1 MKKPIVIIPARGGSK
16 RIPGKN
22 IKMFAG
28 KPIIGYPIKE
38 LLDSNQFDSVYV
50 STDDPEIALIAESF
64 GAIVPGLRPA
74 ALADDYA
81 TTVEVIGNEIVR
93 FNLDKDPELIVCC
106 IYPTTPFLKSKE
118 VLEASKLLQSKKW
131 DYIISSKKVCGL
143 PQRSFYLDKYQRIKL
158 HFPEHENSRTQDLE
172 ISYEDAGQFYCSK
185 AKTWV
190 AKTPLFT
197 NNSTLYEIDNQ
208 MTHDID
214 TIDDWSEAE
223 NYYISNI
230 KDLS

>member
-38 LLDSNQFDSVYV
+38 LLGSNQFGSVYV

-64 GAIVPGLRPA
+64 GAMVPGLRPSV
-74 ALADDYA
+74 LANDYA
-81 TTVEVIGNEIVR
+81 TTVDVIGSEIVR
-93 FNLDKDPELIVCC
+93 FKLDEDPELIVCC
-106 IYPTTPFLKSKE
+106 VYPTTPLLKSEE
-118 VLEASKLLQSKKW
+118 VLEASNLLNSKKW
-131 DYIISSKKVCGL
+131 DYIISTKKVRIL
-143 PQRSFYLDKYQRIKL
+143 PQRSFYLDEYQRIKL

-185 AKTWV
+185 AKNWV
-190 AKTPLFT
+190 AKTPMFT
-197 NNSTLYEIDNQ
+197 SNSTLYEISSL

-223 NYYISNI
+223 NFFKSKY